1 MSAAQVDPALAPASG
16 PLHQLHSKGLEPEPL
31 PDAEAEADAEPPEAE
46 VG

>member
-16 PLHQLHSKGLEPEPL
+16 PLHQLHSKGQEPEPL
-31 PDAEAEADAEPPEAE
+31 PDAKAEADAEPPEAE

>member
-1 MSAAQVDPALAPASG
+1 MSAAQVDRPVTASG
-16 PLHQLHSKGLEPEPL
+16 PYTSCDSIGLEPEPL